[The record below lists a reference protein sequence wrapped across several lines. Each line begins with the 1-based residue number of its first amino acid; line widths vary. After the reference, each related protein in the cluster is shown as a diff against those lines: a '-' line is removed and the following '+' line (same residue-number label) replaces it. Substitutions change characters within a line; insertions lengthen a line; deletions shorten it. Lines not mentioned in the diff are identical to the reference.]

1 MIDSLK
7 SHMYWVNLGKATRID
22 QSHTGSGPCQ
32 ISLVLSS
39 VSGLPDAL
47 PLQHLDMVT
56 SPLLFTYSSP
66 NHTQLKSF
74 FFFFPPNHS
83 LMKPFLTLELFI
95 HLVIH
100 YHSTSFLGSFSQ
112 LKVNNCELFNIHA
125 RQTSKM
131 MPNNPHLLVITSLF
145 NNLPLSVGWT

>member
-7 SHMYWVNLGKATRID
+7 SHMYWVTLGKATRID

-47 PLQHLDMVT
+47 LLQDLDMVT

-66 NHTQLKSF
+66 AHTQFKPF
-74 FFFFPPNHS
+74 FFFFPPPKSFFNVAFIVS
-83 LMKPFLTLELFI
+83 RTLYTPGYTLSQHFFPWILFTI
-95 HLVIH
+95 
-100 YHSTSFLGSFSQ
+100 
-112 LKVNNCELFNIHA
+112 E
-125 RQTSKM
+125 SK
-131 MPNNPHLLVITSLF
+131 
-145 NNLPLSVGWT
+145 

>member
-7 SHMYWVNLGKATRID
+7 AHTYWVNLGKATRID

-47 PLQHLDMVT
+47 RLQDLYMVT
-56 SPLLFTYSSP
+56 SPLLFTYSSTA
-66 NHTQLKSF
+66 HTQFKPFSPP
-74 FFFFPPNHS
+74 PPNHS

-112 LKVNNCELFNIHA
+112 LKVNNCESFNTHA

-131 MPNNPHLLVITSLF
+131 TCNYPHLMVIISLF
-145 NNLPLSVGWT
+145 SHLPLSVGWT

>member
-1 MIDSLK
+1 
-7 SHMYWVNLGKATRID
+7 MYWVTLGKATRID

-47 PLQHLDMVT
+47 LLQDLDMVT

-66 NHTQLKSF
+66 AHTQFKPF
-74 FFFFPPNHS
+74 FFFFPPPPNHS

-100 YHSTSFLGSFSQ
+100 YHSASFLGSFSQ

-131 MPNNPHLLVITSLF
+131 TPNNPHLLVIASLF

>member
-47 PLQHLDMVT
+47 PLQDLDMVT

-66 NHTQLKSF
+66 TYTQFKPFFFFSPKSF
-74 FFFFPPNHS
+74 FNEAFLDSRTLYTPGYTLSQHFFPRI
-83 LMKPFLTLELFI
+83 LFTI
-95 HLVIH
+95 
-100 YHSTSFLGSFSQ
+100 
-112 LKVNNCELFNIHA
+112 E
-125 RQTSKM
+125 SK
-131 MPNNPHLLVITSLF
+131 
-145 NNLPLSVGWT
+145 